1 MYGAD
6 GRGGRRLRPPGGR
19 GGGLNCGRYPTAGVF
34 GRIAGRAGT
43 ALTPPAGALGRG
55 AAAIGRDPGRG
66 RDGRGIAAVP
76 VGAAGVG
83 LVGTTVVFG
92 CGGLSEGAIFS
103 TRSLIV
109 GGTTRP
115 VEVTGVD
122 VAAAA
127 GVAGV
132 SDSGGGT
139 GVGGVGAGVGGAGAG
154 VGGAGAGV
162 GGVGAGV
169 GGAGAGAGDVAGSGS
184 VAVGCNGGVGSS
196 ILSDRERSL
205 DALDGGRGGASTGGV
220 GSGAGVSATGGSTT
234 ASPTSSVST
243 GGTTIGALT
252 SRGGPSRGRIAG
264 SGVFALFALFRP
276 FPDEAAFCENRGP
289 VGRFTSRSRARRSAN
304 CLATISS
311 MVLEALFTSMPCSR
325 LRRSMTS

>member
-1 MYGAD
+1 MIGGGGSGVYGAD

-92 CGGLSEGAIFS
+92 SGGLSEGAIFS

-127 GVAGV
+127 GVDGV

-154 VGGAGAGV
+154 AGA
-162 GGVGAGV
+162 
-169 GGAGAGAGDVAGSGS
+169 VAGSGS

-205 DALDGGRGGASTGGV
+205 GALDGGRGGASTGGV

-264 SGVFALFALFRP
+264 SGVLALFALFRP